1 MAINTIIGQAA
12 TGDNFYRRDELV
24 ENLWGKLKNGHHV
37 LITAPRRVGKT
48 SVLKYLQDNPIANY
62 EPVYIITE
70 SVNNA
75 NEYFRKIFKELVQLL
90 SALKKIGT
98 QLKELIKSKKITS
111 ITLEGLTID
120 DNQIDY
126 FNELYLVIDQL
137 DLGDTRIIFIVDEF
151 AQTVEN
157 IIEDEGVEN
166 GKKFLEQ
173 NREIRHRTSLS
184 DKILFVYAGSIGIEN
199 IVSKIN
205 LVNSINDLY
214 PFNIPPFTTEEA
226 HGLVDKLTSDTNW
239 TLDQTTKDY
248 LIDRLK
254 WLVPFYIQIIL
265 DELDKNE
272 DLENKQIDQ
281 KDIDWAIDQAIQ
293 KRIYFEHWY
302 TRLRK
307 AYKGNDFKFAKEVLN
322 VTSDQDVITSH
333 EILDL
338 ATKYEIDEDFRE
350 IINALKHDGYINN
363 SENSKEY
370 LYNSPLLRIW
380 WKSNVN
386 F

>member
-24 ENLWGKLKNGHHV
+24 DNLWGKLKNGHHI

-48 SVLKYLQDNPIANY
+48 SVLKYMQDNPIANF

-90 SALKKIGT
+90 NGTRKIKT
-98 QLKELIKSKKITS
+98 QLNELIKSKKITS

-126 FNELYLVIDQL
+126 YNEIQKVINQL
-137 DLGDTRIIFIVDEF
+137 ALDDTKIIFIVDEF

-173 NREIRHRTSLS
+173 NREIRQQTALS
-184 DKILFVYAGSIGIEN
+184 KKILFVYAGSMGIEN

-214 PFNIPPFTTEEA
+214 PFNIPPFTSEEA
-226 HGLVDKLTSDTNW
+226 HGLIDKLTSDTDW
-239 TLDQTTKDY
+239 FLDKTMKDY
-248 LIDRLK
+248 LIERLK

-272 DLENKQIDQ
+272 DFEKEQLDK
-281 KDIDWAIDQAIQ
+281 KDIDWAVGQAIQ
-293 KRIYFEHWY
+293 KRVYFEHWY

-322 VTSDQDVITSH
+322 ITSDNDVITSH

-338 ATKYEIDEDFRE
+338 ATKHGIEEDFRE

-363 SENSKEY
+363 NENPKQY

>member
-1 MAINTIIGQAA
+1 MAISTIIGQAA

-48 SVLKYLQDNPIANY
+48 SVLKYLQDNPIVNY

-75 NEYFRKIFKELVQLL
+75 NEYFRKVFKELVQLL
-90 SALKKIGT
+90 SGSKKIGT

-126 FNELYLVIDQL
+126 FNELHLVIDQL

-214 PFNIPPFTTEEA
+214 PFNIPPFTPEEA
-226 HGLVDKLTSDTNW
+226 HGLIDKLTSDTNW
-239 TLDQTTKDY
+239 TLDQTTKDH
-248 LIDRLK
+248 LIERLK

-265 DELDKNE
+265 DELDKSE
-272 DLENKQIDQ
+272 DLEKKQIDQ
-281 KDIDWAIDQAIQ
+281 KDIDWAINQAIQ
-293 KRIYFEHWY
+293 KRVYFEHWY

-322 VTSDQDVITSH
+322 VTSDQDVITSY
-333 EILDL
+333 EIVDL
-338 ATKYEIDEDFRE
+338 ATKYEIEEDFRE
-350 IINALKHDGYINN
+350 IINALTHDGYINN
-363 SENSKEY
+363 SQNPKEY

>member
-48 SVLKYLQDNPIANY
+48 SVLKYLQDNPIAYY

-75 NEYFRKIFKELVQLL
+75 NEYFRKIFKELIQLL
-90 SALKKIGT
+90 SGFKKIGT

-111 ITLEGLTID
+111 ITIEGLTID
-120 DNQIDY
+120 DDQIDY
-126 FNELYLVIDQL
+126 FNELHLVIDQL

-214 PFNIPPFTTEEA
+214 PFNIPPFTPEEA

-272 DLENKQIDQ
+272 ELENKQIDQ